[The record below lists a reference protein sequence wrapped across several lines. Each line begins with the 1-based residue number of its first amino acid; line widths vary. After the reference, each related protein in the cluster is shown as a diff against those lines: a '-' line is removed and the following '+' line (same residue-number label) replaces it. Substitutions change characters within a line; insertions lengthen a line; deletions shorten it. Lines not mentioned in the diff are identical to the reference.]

1 MSAELNRIVRQDPTV
16 GLTTLFRPL
25 AKGARPKLDV
35 SYTPKDKSLVL
46 QFRGPDA
53 LGIEEQT
60 LLLVLQE
67 LAQRYQMPLTPSSQH
82 PAEVKLRE
90 ALFRGT
96 VGKVP
101 DTLHFA
107 TTWLELLSL
116 SGIKHGGTTQKTLEA
131 QLRRLC
137 ECVVWEHYPGTK
149 TVFQSFLVAMVR
161 GDDKR
166 VHVALNIR
174 LAEAI
179 CEAHYMPVSLAERL
193 HLESPGARALHAFFS
208 VWMRPG
214 EARRAYLGTLVERL
228 WPLAA
233 FGASSAPQPIPK
245 STVRRR
251 LSDARNFLGEIDSLE
266 GWTVTLDRAKALAEI
281 KRVASGAG
289 SPGAATPARDMTGA
303 RDMTRHIASDN
314 ASLRERPV
322 VRKASNDAGFLTV
335 DASALFLTT

>member
-1 MSAELNRIVRQDPTV
+1 MMSAELKRIVRQDPAV
-16 GLTTLFRPL
+16 GLTALFRPL

-35 SYTPKDKSLVL
+35 SYSPKDKSLVL
-46 QFRGPDA
+46 RFRGPDA

-67 LAQRYQMPLTPSSQH
+67 LAQRHQTLLTTSSQH

-96 VGKVP
+96 VGTVP

-107 TTWLELLSL
+107 TTWSELLSL
-116 SGIKHGGTTQKTLEA
+116 SGIKHGGTTQKTLQG

-137 ECVVWEHYPGTK
+137 ECVVWEHYPNSR

-166 VHVALNIR
+166 VHVALNVR

-179 CEAHYMPVSLAERL
+179 CEAHYMPVSLSERL
-193 HLESPGARALHAFFS
+193 HLQSPGARALHAFFS

-214 EARRAYLGTLVERL
+214 EARRAYLVTLAERL
-228 WPLAA
+228 WPLAGS
-233 FGASSAPQPIPK
+233 GATAAPSIVPK
-245 STVRRR
+245 STARRR
-251 LSDARNFLGEIDSLE
+251 LADVRNFLDEINSLE
-266 GWTVTLDRAKALAEI
+266 GWTVTLDAARALAEV
-281 KRVASGAG
+281 KRVGQAG
-289 SPGAATPARDMTGA
+289 SSVAAAPARDMTVA
-303 RDMTRHIASDN
+303 RDMTRHVASVN
-314 ASLRERPV
+314 TSLRERPMV
-322 VRKASNDAGFLTV
+322 KKASNDAGFLTV
-335 DASALFLTT
+335 DASALFLTS